1 MEPTLHRRRF
11 GRVASILL
19 RKPGSIEWHRAPSL
33 RGGLCRR
40 HRRQL
45 HALHGHF
52 PHRSGR
58 AGRYKCR
65 RGHLWAGAVGAST
78 ACVSRPE
85 WACIHV
91 AIARMVWRCCA
102 PVRGVSLP
110 SRPPHGEVGI
120 QSGFG
125 MRFDDLGRRPRL
137 AASPQFDEQAL
148 LVLTTQRF
156 RPISCE
162 RVHRVSVVVRFLQ
175 GLIAP
180 WELRRL
186 MRRLP
191 TTPRLWV
198 RTKSG
203 IRPEA
208 DADYLARLRERA
220 REKKASRSAAV
231 NVRRFTAT
239 RRSRI

>member
-1 MEPTLHRRRF
+1 MPPRTPVGRCSRRAD
-11 GRVASILL
+11 GVRVAA
-19 RKPGSIEWHRAPSL
+19 GV
-33 RGGLCRR
+33 GLHPCR
-40 HRRQL
+40 HRQDGLALLCTRQ
-45 HALHGHF
+45 
-52 PHRSGR
+52 RS
-58 AGRYKCR
+58 
-65 RGHLWAGAVGAST
+65 S
-78 ACVSRPE
+78 
-85 WACIHV
+85 
-91 AIARMVWRCCA
+91 
-102 PVRGVSLP
+102 SLP

-125 MRFDDLGRRPRL
+125 RRFDDLGRRPRL

-231 NVRRFTAT
+231 NARRFTAT
-239 RRSRI
+239 RRSRV

>member
-1 MEPTLHRRRF
+1 
-11 GRVASILL
+11 
-19 RKPGSIEWHRAPSL
+19 
-33 RGGLCRR
+33 
-40 HRRQL
+40 
-45 HALHGHF
+45 
-52 PHRSGR
+52 
-58 AGRYKCR
+58 
-65 RGHLWAGAVGAST
+65 
-78 ACVSRPE
+78 
-85 WACIHV
+85 
-91 AIARMVWRCCA
+91 
-102 PVRGVSLP
+102 
-110 SRPPHGEVGI
+110 
-120 QSGFG
+120 

-231 NVRRFTAT
+231 NARRFTAT
-239 RRSRI
+239 RRSRV